1 MQHKP
6 ASQAG
11 QPAAIQVLYVLPD
24 GERKSV
30 QFTRTVRIGRES
42 GCTLCLGD
50 VLVSRHHA
58 ELYNDG
64 SSWRV
69 KDLGSSNGT
78 YLNGFRIQ
86 DAELPP
92 QATLQFGAEGPQIWV
107 RQGDPGAASPVSSPA
122 QSSHT
127 EQPAAAQI
135 PSPVTAGQPV
145 AAQIPPPAATEIP
158 PLTVTVQSASGK
170 TYSRQFRKTITI
182 GRDDH
187 CTVRLNDEA
196 VSRVHAELFYDGCAW
211 CIRDL
216 DSSNGTLLNG
226 GFVAE
231 ARIDGPSAVQ
241 FGSDGPVIR
250 IEPEVVE
257 ATTAREAEAPR
268 QRQPPASIDDIAR
281 HYFEDRPDHE
291 AGDHTIMVR
300 RAFQQ
305 VKKKQK
311 RRYHWIIAVV
321 GLFLVASVGVGVYQ
335 YLKLQKAQQVAI
347 EIFYNMKSVGLQVA
361 KIENLI
367 RETGGTAYQ
376 GEIQSKRKQLVDMER
391 QYDRFLEEFGV
402 RDKEMSEEDRI
413 IIRMARL
420 FGECELNMPEGF
432 RREVKRYIAQWK
444 QSDRLKKALDTLLKN
459 DYMPEIYKAMVENN
473 MPPQFMYLAL
483 QESNFNR
490 QAVGPNTRFGIAKG
504 MWQFIPSTARDYG
517 LRTGPLVEL
526 PRYDPRDERFNVHK
540 ATQAAA
546 RFIRDI
552 YNTDAQAS
560 GLLVMAS
567 YNWGPTNIKKRIRQ
581 MPENPRER
589 NFWKLLEQHKVPQE
603 TYDYVFYIFS
613 ASVIGENPR
622 LFGFDFDNPMSGMLG
637 AG

>member
-1 MQHKP
+1 MADDDKTIIMQHKP
-6 ASQAG
+6 AGQTAG
-11 QPAAIQVLYVLPD
+11 PAPIQVLYVLPG
-24 GERKSV
+24 GERKTV
-30 QFTRTVRIGRES
+30 QYTGTVHIGRES

-50 VLVSRHHA
+50 ALVSRHHA
-58 ELYNDG
+58 ELYHDG
-64 SSWRV
+64 SGWRV

-92 QATLQFGAEGPQIWV
+92 QAALQFGAEGPQIWV
-107 RQGDPGAASPVSSPA
+107 QQGSPGAAPAGPSVVQSGTAEQAPAVPVP
-122 QSSHT
+122 
-127 EQPAAAQI
+127 P
-135 PSPVTAGQPV
+135 PV
-145 AAQIPPPAATEIP
+145 AAEVPPI
-158 PLTVTVQSASGK
+158 TVTVRSASGK
-170 TYSRQFRKTITI
+170 TYRRQFSRAITI

-187 CTVRLNDEA
+187 CDVHLNDVA
-196 VSRVHAELFYDGCAW
+196 VSRVHAELFHDGCAW
-211 CIRDL
+211 CIRDAG
-216 DSSNGTLLNG
+216 SSNGTLLNG
-226 GFVAE
+226 EFVTQAQ
-231 ARIDGPSAVQ
+231 IDGQSDVQ
-241 FGSDGPVIR
+241 FGPDGPVIR
-250 IEPEVVE
+250 VEPESTE
-257 ATTAREAEAPR
+257 ATTSRDAEAPAPR
-268 QRQPPASIDDIAR
+268 KAPASVEDIAR
-281 HYFEDRPDHE
+281 HYFDDSRPDHE
-291 AGDHTIMVR
+291 AGDHTLMVR

-311 RRYHWIIAVV
+311 RRYVGIIAVV
-321 GLFLVASVGVGVYQ
+321 VLFLAASVGVGVYQ

-347 EIFYNMKSVGLQVA
+347 EIFYNMKTVSLQIA

-367 RETGGTAYQ
+367 RETGETAHL
-376 GEIQSKRKQLVDMER
+376 GEVRSKRSQLVDMER

-402 RDKEMSEEDRI
+402 MDKEMSEQDRI
-413 IIRMARL
+413 IVRMARL

-432 RREVKRYIAQWK
+432 RREVKRYIARWQ
-444 QSDRLKKALDTLLKN
+444 QSGRLKKALDTMNRN
-459 DYMPEIYKAMVENN
+459 DYMPVIYKAMVENH

-490 QAVGPNTRFGIAKG
+490 HAVGPKTRFGFAKG
-504 MWQFIPSTARDYG
+504 IWQFIPATARDYG

-526 PRYDPRDERFNVHK
+526 PRYDPRDERFNFVK
-540 ATQAAA
+540 ATRAAA
-546 RFIRDI
+546 SYIRDI

-567 YNWGPTNIKKRIRQ
+567 YNWGLTNIKKRIRE

-589 NFWKLLEQHKVPQE
+589 NFWKLLAQYKIPKE

-622 LFGFDFDNPMSGMLG
+622 LFGFDFDNPMAGMLD